1 MINTPFSE
9 ITVANSKILI
19 YFVDIYAEG
28 PSLMR
33 CPLTL

>member
-19 YFVDIYAEG
+19 YFVDIHM
-28 PSLMR
+28 LKDHR
-33 CPLTL
+33 